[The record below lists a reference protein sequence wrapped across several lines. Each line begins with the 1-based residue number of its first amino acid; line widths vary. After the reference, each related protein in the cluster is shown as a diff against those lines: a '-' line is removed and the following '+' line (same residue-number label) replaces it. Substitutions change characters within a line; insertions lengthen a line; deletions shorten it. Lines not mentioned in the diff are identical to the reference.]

1 MNRAR
6 KIATCC
12 LVGGMVFTG
21 TPMMTEAS
29 ALSGVSTILQEKV
42 NIEDSSIYAGVS
54 GVVADYL
61 TSAAEV
67 NIHSVQ
73 AVAASKEEK
82 EEKEAEDV
90 TEEQAAAEAAKVDAK
105 DVSNLCVA
113 KVDDFVYVRSKAN
126 TDSKVRGK
134 LYRKNVATIIGTKG
148 DWYKI
153 KSGKLKGYVSADFV
167 VVGNGEALKSAG
179 TRYAKVNTT
188 TLRVRK
194 KASTN
199 AEIIGLVPRD
209 EDIVVK
215 DEKNGWVKVS
225 VEEGK
230 GWVSTD
236 FVELHTEYTHGET
249 VKEEKARLKKE
260 EEERLAAQAAAE
272 QAIANGVTAGTSG
285 NSTSSSSGS
294 SSNSSSSSS
303 SASAPTGSSTGSSV
317 ASYACRFVGNPYRWG
332 GTSLTNGA
340 DCSGFVMSV
349 YRAFGIS
356 LPHSSSAMRS
366 VGRGVS
372 MSEMQ
377 AGDII
382 CYSGHVAI
390 YIGGGRIVHASNHRD
405 GIKISNSYNYRSVL
419 AVRRIF
425 Q

>member
-12 LVGGMVFTG
+12 LVGGMVLSSA
-21 TPMMTEAS
+21 PMMTEAS

-42 NIEDSSIYAGVS
+42 NIEDSSIFAGVS
-54 GVVADYL
+54 GAVADYL

-73 AVAASKEEK
+73 AVAASKETEDETEK
-82 EEKEAEDV
+82 
-90 TEEQAAAEAAKVDAK
+90 QAAAEAAKVDAE

-134 LYRKNVATIIGTKG
+134 LYKKNVATIIGTKG

-153 KSGKLKGYVSADFV
+153 KSGKLQGYVSADFV
-167 VVGNGEALKSAG
+167 VAGNGEALKSAG

-199 AEIIGLVPRD
+199 AEIIGLVPQD

-260 EEERLAAQAAAE
+260 EKERLAAQAAAE
-272 QAIANGVTAGTSG
+272 QAIANGVAGTSNAG
-285 NSTSSSSGS
+285 SSNSGSSGSASGTSSSSGTS
-294 SSNSSSSSS
+294 T
-303 SASAPTGSSTGSSV
+303 AAPSGSSTGASV

-356 LPHSSSAMRS
+356 LPHSSSAMRG

-425 Q
+425 